1 MEAIPVII
9 VAVVSG
15 ALWIFAMVQKHFAAP
30 DPEGELEILRRRA
43 AWLQER
49 LDAARREN
57 WEIDMVSP
65 ILDALTTTNYQLE
78 RVDVRT
84 IRR

>member
-9 VAVVSG
+9 VMVVAT
-15 ALWIFAMVQKHFAAP
+15 ALWIYAVVQKHFAAP
-30 DPEGELEILRRRA
+30 DPKGEVEILHRRA

-57 WEIDMVSP
+57 WDLDMISP
-65 ILDALTTTNYQLE
+65 ILEDLTATRHQLA
-78 RVDVRT
+78 RVEVR
-84 IRR
+84 RFPG